1 MLPRTKIVATL
12 GPACW
17 DEPVLRRILAAGVTV
32 VRINFSHA
40 DHATTAEKI
49 PLIRRLANELDLN
62 VAVLAD
68 LQGPRIRVGAL
79 PQGGVTLTPGATVTL
94 SSEGEQGAIPVD
106 YEGLARDVQPG
117 DLILL
122 NDGLMCLRAVRVQPE
137 EGRIVCEVVTGGV
150 LTSHKGINVP
160 ARALSVPTITEK
172 DRVDLAFALDQ
183 GADIVALSFVRT
195 GEDVAGARRL
205 ITRHT
210 NREVPLVAKIE
221 KGAAVDNFL
230 DILDESDGIMVARGD
245 MGVELPTEMLPGI
258 QKRLIAECNRASK
271 PVITATQMLDSMIRN
286 PRPTRA
292 EATDVANAVL
302 DGSDAVMLSGET
314 AAGAYPVESVQ
325 TMARIAFEAEKLFDY
340 EGWSERFHEPRA
352 QEERGHTP
360 SDRDIA
366 EIICYSADRIG
377 DRLAASAIVALTHSG
392 STARLIAKYRPSS
405 TLIAVTDNPATRR
418 ALTMTW
424 GVHALVLDHF
434 TETLEAASQADRL
447 ATERGLIRPGDVL
460 VFTGGLPLPAPGKT
474 TLLKVQIAGEP
485 PVA

>member
-17 DEPVLRRILAAGVTV
+17 DEPVLRRILADGVTV
-32 VRINFSHA
+32 VRVNFSHA

-49 PLIRRLANELDLN
+49 ALVRRLASELGLN

-79 PQGGVTLTPGATVTL
+79 PPEGVTLTAGTSVTL
-94 SSEGEQGAIPVD
+94 SSAGEPGAIPVD
-106 YEGLARDVQPG
+106 YEGLARDVEPG

-122 NDGLMCLRAVRVQPE
+122 DDGLLCLRAAQVHPG
-137 EGRIVCEVVTGGV
+137 EGRIVSDVVTGGT

-160 ARALSVPTITEK
+160 ARALSVPTVTEK
-172 DRVDLAFALDQ
+172 DRADLVFALNQ

-195 GEDVAGARRL
+195 GEDIAGARRL
-205 ITRHT
+205 ISRHT

-221 KGAAVDNFL
+221 KGSAVENFD
-230 DILDESDGIMVARGD
+230 DILAESDGIMVARGD

-258 QKRLIAECNRASK
+258 QKRLIAECNSAGK

-302 DGSDAVMLSGET
+302 DGTDAVMLSGET
-314 AAGAYPVESVQ
+314 AAGAYPVAAVQ
-325 TMARIAFEAEKLFDY
+325 TMARIALEAEKLFDY
-340 EGWSERFHEPRA
+340 RGWSDRFVQPLELAERR
-352 QEERGHTP
+352 HTP
-360 SDRDIA
+360 LPHDIA
-366 EIICYSADRIG
+366 EVICYSADRIG
-377 DRLAASAIVALTHSG
+377 DSLGASAIIALTHSG
-392 STARLIAKYRPSS
+392 STARLVAKYRPSS
-405 TLIAVTDNPATRR
+405 KLIAVTDNLATQR
-418 ALTMTW
+418 ALAMTW
-424 GVHALVLDHF
+424 GVQCLLLDHF
-434 TETLEAASQADRL
+434 TDTLEVLSQADRL
-447 ATERGLIRPGDVL
+447 ATERGLVKPGDVL
-460 VFTGGLPLPAPGKT
+460 VFTGGLPLPAPGRT